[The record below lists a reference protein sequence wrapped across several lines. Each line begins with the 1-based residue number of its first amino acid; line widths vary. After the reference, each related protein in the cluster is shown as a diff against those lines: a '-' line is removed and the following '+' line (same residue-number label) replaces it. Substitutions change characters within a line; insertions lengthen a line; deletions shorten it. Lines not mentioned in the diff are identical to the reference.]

1 MGLRMRETNQEEL
14 QGLNEVNNVGPLLT
28 RNACNEIVV
37 QSHWR
42 KRTMHE
48 ADVDSQEKGSIRL
61 NSAVTIC
68 KMKEKSIKLDGKE
81 KCNSYKSGVTVF
93 ALCKPCCIGD

>member
-1 MGLRMRETNQEEL
+1 MGLRMRETNQEEP
-14 QGLNEVNNVGPLLT
+14 QGLNKVNNVGPLLT

-42 KRTMHE
+42 KRIMHE
-48 ADVDSQEKGSIRL
+48 AEVNSQEKSSIRL

-68 KMKEKSIKLDGKE
+68 KLQKQ
-81 KCNSYKSGVTVF
+81 
-93 ALCKPCCIGD
+93 